1 MGKLLIG
8 CYDGLIVYASE
19 SINGY
24 MEIKFEEFPMFCDMT
39 TMDVMRYQ
47 EFRPECMKK
56 MSQLDRRDYG
66 EYVYCRLNDSLYM
79 INICDRRYEV
89 IEKDFCGV
97 CFMKNY
103 ILIAKDYPMEY
114 FYKLT
119 PPGKSTREIVKF
131 M

>member
-8 CYDGLIVYASE
+8 CYDGLIIYASE
-19 SINGY
+19 SINGN
-24 MEIKFEEFPMFCDMT
+24 MEIKFEEFPLFCDMT
-39 TMDVMRYQ
+39 TLDVMRYQ

-56 MSQLDRRDYG
+56 MSQLDRRDY
-66 EYVYCRLNDSLYM
+66 VYCRLDESLYR
-79 INICDRRYEV
+79 IDIFNKRYEV

-97 CFMKNY
+97 SFMKNY

-119 PPGKSTREIVKF
+119 PPGKSIKEIVRF
-131 M
+131 A